1 MLTAAACSC
10 LRNGRKIS
18 APVAKFPLFP
28 TVKTSFSTLSL
39 TRIQHLSQHRS
50 SSSLLTAPPR
60 QWQLHTGITVTRSA
74 SCRGDADPLGSPS
87 APADEGDFGSLSVDM
102 SSRRSFRKSSPYIR
116 DLRHGED
123 DDDAGEEE
131 DSPVKPR
138 GWVGRRNT
146 PYWYLLQCKKL
157 IKENKVSFFFN
168 ITQSCFTSPPLVCT
182 YTLYLSLTAAGGFGF
197 FQQRHA
203 AEREAA
209 AAGVQLHCPD
219 RRLWSSWTI
228 QKGLQTLQWCRDTL
242 FLHLSSLT
250 LNCQLIR
257 HT

>member
-10 LRNGRKIS
+10 VRNGRKIS

-131 DSPVKPR
+131 EDSPVKPR
-138 GWVGRRNT
+138 GWFGRRNT

-157 IKENKVSFFFN
+157 IKENKVSFLFLNYSVLRYFSS
-168 ITQSCFTSPPLVCT
+168 SCMYL
-182 YTLYLSLTAAGGFGF
+182 YTLFVS
-197 FQQRHA
+197 HS
-203 AEREAA
+203 
-209 AAGVQLHCPD
+209 C
-219 RRLWSSWTI
+219 RRLWIFSAETCCRKRGCSRWSTT
-228 QKGLQTLQWCRDTL
+228 TL
-242 FLHLSSLT
+242 S
-250 LNCQLIR
+250 
-257 HT
+257 